1 MAAGPITIREID
13 FTPSALRGWQ
23 CLKAPVTALETALT
37 ATKLMDDVRLVQGAE
52 DTFQAIPVSAFDVIQ
67 CMMLANG
74 TADQSPVL
82 QLYGWGETGPGHHIG
97 TLTTDISTAAMTV
110 ASASFLASS
119 RTHKSIRDAFAA
131 ATAWKVADQYVV
143 TADYEQERLQDST
156 ATPLQYQSFR
166 ALNVPGTSAIGGAIG
181 TPTVEAN
188 FPGVFNVDFSHSDYS
203 YFCVAP
209 SSLDSATSVGLIF
222 RPIRLKGGMTSP
234 GGV

>member
-1 MAAGPITIREID
+1 MAAGTFAILEVD

-23 CLKAPVTALETALT
+23 LLKAPVTAAETALT
-37 ATKLMDDVRLVQGAE
+37 ATKLMDDMRSMVPADDNNYR
-52 DTFQAIPVSAFDVIQ
+52 AIPVSAFDAIQ

-82 QLYGWGETGPGHHIG
+82 NLYGWGETGPGHHIG

-119 RTHKSIRDAFAA
+119 RTSKSIRDAFSS

-143 TADYEQERLQDST
+143 TLDTEQERITDGTLQT
-156 ATPLQYQSFR
+156 QVFR
-166 ALNVPGTSAIGGAIG
+166 ALNVPGVSAIGGTIG
-181 TPTVEAN
+181 TSSTEAN
-188 FPGVFNVDFSHSDYS
+188 FPQVFNVEFSHSDYS
-203 YFCVAP
+203 YFAVAITA
-209 SSLDSATSVGLIF
+209 LDSATSAGLIF
-222 RPIRLKGGMTSP
+222 RPIRLKGGMTAP